1 MSKGRTAFPGPFVG
15 ETLKRARLRNLMTQD
30 QLATRLGVSRASVA
44 RWEAGSH
51 EPNDINRVRL
61 DKILKGSIRL

>member
-1 MSKGRTAFPGPFVG
+1 
-15 ETLKRARLRNLMTQD
+15 MTQD
-30 QLATRLGVSRASVA
+30 ELATRLGVSRASVA

-51 EPNDINRVRL
+51 EPSDINRVRL